1 MKVALV
7 HYHLEPGGVTRV
19 LENTVQSWKNSG
31 KGPDQWV
38 ILSGRP
44 YTGKIL
50 DHVRVVEGLDY
61 ATLTDSINPKTLRL
75 RMEDATR
82 DALGQLPD
90 LWHVH
95 NHSLG
100 KNPALTQAIAQL
112 AKEESPML
120 LQPHDFSE
128 DGRPGN
134 FLNLG
139 KSHERAYP
147 AGGQIHYAALNR
159 RDQSFLQYVLK
170 DHPSSVH
177 LLANAVPSVTPSDLV
192 KTRRTSNSGIP
203 DNLYLYPVRAVR
215 RKNLGELALL
225 AASHPEIHFAN
236 SLGPTNPSFRATYE
250 DWKEFGKSLNL
261 SLTYGL
267 GEQTNE
273 SFPELVQQAASIINV
288 SVAEGFGL
296 GFLEPWSFG
305 KSLCGRN
312 IPDITSDF
320 TQLGV
325 NLENL
330 YSNLWVERSLLD
342 EECLRKKI
350 KAALVN
356 IYRQY
361 QVTLPVDAFKRACD
375 AIYQD
380 ERIDFGCLD
389 EAMQKVIIQQV
400 KTSQQLGSSLREQ
413 AELNILTREEIRRNQ
428 NSVRENFSASVY
440 GIRVQQ
446 IYQKIIDS
454 TQTTIEFADGQKMLE
469 QFLSPERLNLLRA

>member
-61 ATLTDSINPKTLRL
+61 ATLTDSIDPKTLRL

-120 LQPHDFSE
+120 LQPHDFAE

-139 KSHERAYP
+139 RSHERAYP
-147 AGGQIHYAALNR
+147 TGGQIHYAALNR

-236 SLGPTNPSFRATYE
+236 SLGPTNPSFQVTYE
-250 DWKEFGKSLNL
+250 DWKEFGKSLGL

-305 KSLCGRN
+305 RSLCGRN

-342 EECLRKKI
+342 EECLRNKI
-350 KAALVN
+350 KAALVS

-361 QVTLPVDAFKRACD
+361 QVSLPADSFKRAYD
-375 AIYQD
+375 AICQG
-380 ERIDFGCLD
+380 ERIEFGCLD
-389 EAMQKVIIQQV
+389 EAMQKVIIQKV
-400 KTSQQLGSSLREQ
+400 KTSQQQGSSLREQ
-413 AELNILTREEIRRNQ
+413 AGLNILTREEIMGNQ
-428 NSVRENFSASVY
+428 NSVRENFSTSVY

-454 TQTTIEFADGQKMLE
+454 QQTTIEFADGQKMLE

>member
-19 LENTVQSWKNSG
+19 LENTIQSWKDSG

-50 DHVRVVEGLDY
+50 DQVRVVEGLDY
-61 ATLTDSINPKTLRL
+61 ATLTDSIDPNTLRL
-75 RMEDATR
+75 RMEDVAR
-82 DALGQLPD
+82 NALGQLPD

-100 KNPALTQAIAQL
+100 KNPGLTQAIAQL
-112 AKEESPML
+112 AKEEHPML
-120 LQPHDFSE
+120 LQPHDFAE
-128 DGRPGN
+128 DGRSEN

-139 KSHERAYP
+139 KSHEVAYP
-147 AGGQIHYAALNR
+147 TGGQIHYAALNQ

-177 LLANAVPSVTPSDLV
+177 LLANAVPCDTPPDPVQTTTPS
-192 KTRRTSNSGIP
+192 SGIP

-225 AASHPEIHFAN
+225 SASHPEIHFAN
-236 SLGPTNPSFRATYE
+236 SLGPTNPSFQTTYDE
-250 DWKEFGKSLNL
+250 WKSFGKSLGL

-267 GEQTNE
+267 GEQLNI
-273 SFPELVQQAASIINV
+273 SFPELVRQAASIINV

-342 EECLRKKI
+342 GDYLREKI

-361 QVTLPVDAFKRACD
+361 QVTLPADSFKRAYT
-375 AIYQD
+375 AICQD
-380 ERIDFGCLD
+380 EGIDFGCLD
-389 EAMQKVIIQQV
+389 EVMQKTIIQKV
-400 KTSQQLGSSLREQ
+400 KTSQQLASTLREQ
-413 AELNILTREEIRRNQ
+413 AELNILTRAKILNNQ
-428 NSVRENFSASVY
+428 SSVSENFSASVY
-440 GIRVQQ
+440 GSRVRQ
-446 IYQKIIDS
+446 IYQEIIES
-454 TQTTIEFADGQKMLE
+454 TQTTCGFADGQRMLE
-469 QFLSPERLNLLRA
+469 QFLLPERLNFLRA

>member
-19 LENTVQSWKNSG
+19 LENTVQSWKDSG

-50 DHVRVVEGLDY
+50 DEVRVVEGLDY
-61 ATLTDSINPKTLRL
+61 AALADSIDPKTLLL
-75 RMEDATR
+75 RMEDAAR

-100 KNPALTQAIAQL
+100 KNPALTQAVAQL
-112 AKEESPML
+112 AKHGAPLL
-120 LQPHDFSE
+120 LQPHDFAE
-128 DGRPGN
+128 DGRPEN
-134 FLNLG
+134 FHNLG
-139 KSHERAYP
+139 KSHEKAYP
-147 AGGQIHYAALNR
+147 TGEQIHYAALNS
-159 RDQSFLQYVLK
+159 RDCSFLQSMLQ
-170 DHPSSVH
+170 DHPSPVH
-177 LLANAVPSVTPSDLV
+177 LLANAVPSVTPIERN
-192 KTRRTSNSGIP
+192 KTEPTNSKIP

-236 SLGPTNPSFRATYE
+236 SLGPTNQSFQATYE
-250 DWKEFGKSLNL
+250 NWKEFGKSLGL

-267 GEQTNE
+267 GEQIKE
-273 SFPELVQQAASIINV
+273 SFPELVQRASSIINV

-320 TQLGV
+320 ARKGV
-325 NLENL
+325 SLENL
-330 YSNLWVERSLLD
+330 YANLWVEQSLLNKD
-342 EECLRKKI
+342 LLRNKI
-350 KAALVN
+350 KKSLDYV
-356 IYRQY
+356 YKQY
-361 QVTLPVDAFKRACD
+361 QVPLPVNSLNRAHAAMCMND
-375 AIYQD
+375 H
-380 ERIDFGCLD
+380 IDFGRLD
-389 EAMQKVIIQQV
+389 EDMQKEVIQKI
-400 KTSQQLGSSLREQ
+400 KSSQEHCNSLREQ
-413 AELNILTREEIRRNQ
+413 AGLDILTNEKIQCNQ
-428 NSVRENFSASVY
+428 NSVSEHFSTLAY
-440 GIRVQQ
+440 GVRVHQLYRR
-446 IYQKIIDS
+446 IMEETHS
-454 TQTTIEFADGQKMLE
+454 TVEFANGRKMLE
-469 QFLSPERLNLLRA
+469 QFLSPERLNLLRT